1 MSDGFDTGRFGR
13 LLALI
18 AFVSAV
24 FIITSAQTLDGT
36 LFQLSV
42 FAIGAV
48 AVLTA
53 MMGFL
58 IAASA
63 AYDEQQDAEQVQST
77 PESAHDS
84 TGATNH
90 ETAGDTPRETAIED
104 R

>member
-63 AYDEQQDAEQVQST
+63 AYDAPQSVAETPTDDASST
-77 PESAHDS
+77 PDPPS
-84 TGATNH
+84 
-90 ETAGDTPRETAIED
+90 DTPTED
-104 R
+104 G